1 MKISFRGGF
10 MPPLLS
16 FVEAI
21 GIIQALL
28 LIVGLILIIFEM
40 FNPGFGAPGIVGLI
54 LLAVGII
61 FTARSFLEALVMI
74 IIILAILGLALT
86 IVLHSA
92 AKGRLSKTLIL
103 NDSLNKEEGF
113 SGTEDLE
120 YFVGREGVTTTVLRP
135 SGTAEF
141 DGVKLDVVSEGEFIP
156 KNTRVKIK
164 KVAGRRIVVTK
175 M

>member
-1 MKISFRGGF
+1 

>member
-1 MKISFRGGF
+1 
-10 MPPLLS
+10 MPPLFS

-28 LIVGLILIIFEM
+28 LIAGLILIIFEM

-54 LLAVGII
+54 LLAADII
-61 FTARSFLEALVMI
+61 FTARSFLEVLVMI
-74 IIILAILGLALT
+74 IIILTILGLALT

-103 NDSLNKEEGF
+103 TDSLNKEEGF

-141 DGVKLDVVSEGEFIP
+141 DGIKLDVVSEGEFIP